1 MKINY
6 RALIERYFLID
17 KATDGQLVQFKLNPV
32 QLRFYEELKKLGLE
46 EGLSKPLREIV
57 LKARREGMTSF
68 VLALFAADDILSKEP
83 TETTVISYKDDATK
97 TFRKRYKN
105 YILSYFRNKYNIIEE
120 NKIFEVDS
128 GGELILKHNKARFYC
143 GTASARVGGRGG
155 TVQKL
160 LFSEAAFYPD
170 KEVMKAGEIIE
181 GTMRQVDINSG
192 WVFVEST
199 ANGYG
204 NHYEKMWTQA
214 LNKQSRFNA
223 RFFSWQDFYTPEEF
237 ELIKSEF
244 TDKKLIAQEYPSN
257 PDEAFLSSSI
267 NFFDADKIKKLRAR
281 EPEQKI
287 NEWIYYLPFKP
298 GHRYCMGVDVSEGVG
313 NHNSVIVVLDL
324 DASLDIGGYNIKKPD
339 IAAIYY
345 SNRIPPDRLAYEI
358 QVGGMR
364 YGNCIAGV
372 ERNNHGYAT
381 LVELK
386 KIYFNIYKEV
396 KDLGFGTEITDKLGW
411 HTNGS
416 TKPRMLYELKKVID
430 EEAMNIGD
438 QRVIRELQTYPSQD
452 LNVNNVNEDDEGGH
466 WDAVIALSIAWQ
478 MRTLANYAVEPGMRD
493 IEDMNSN
500 QDESFNRHSVF
511 GNL

>member
-1 MKINY
+1 MTNY
-6 RALIERYFLID
+6 RALIEKYFLID
-17 KATDGQLVQFKLNPV
+17 EPKTGQLVPFKLNNV
-32 QLRFYEELKKLGLE
+32 QLHFYEQLRSLGLDR
-46 EGLSKPLREIV
+46 GLSQPIREIV

-68 VLALFAADDILSKEP
+68 ILALFAADDILTKEP

-105 YILSYFRNKYNIIEE
+105 YILSYFKNKYNIIEE
-120 NKIFEVDS
+120 GKIFEVDS
-128 GGELILKHNKARFYC
+128 GGELVLKHNNARFYC

-170 KEVMKAGEIIE
+170 SAVMKAGEIIE

-214 LNKQSRFNA
+214 LNKDSRFNA
-223 RFFSWQDFYTPEEF
+223 RFFGWREFYTEQEF

-244 TDKKLIAQEYPSN
+244 TDKRLIPQEYPN
-257 PDEAFLSSSI
+257 DPDEAFLTSSI
-267 NFFDADKIKKLRAR
+267 NFFDSIKIKSFHAR
-281 EPEQKI
+281 EI
-287 NEWIYYLPFKP
+287 NELINQWTYYLPFKP
-298 GHRYCMGVDVSEGVG
+298 GHRYCLGVDVSEGVG
-313 NHNSVIVVLDL
+313 NHNSVIAILDL
-324 DASLDIGGYNIKKPD
+324 DADYQVGTIVVKKPD

-358 QVGGMR
+358 QSGGMR

-386 KIYFNIYKEV
+386 KIYYNIYKEV
-396 KDLGFGTEITDKLGW
+396 REQGYGMEVTDRLGW
-411 HTNGS
+411 HTNMS
-416 TKPRMLYELKKVID
+416 TKPRMLYELKQAVD
-430 EEAMNIGD
+430 EQLINVCD
-438 QRVIRELQTYPSQD
+438 SRLQRELQTYPSDD
-452 LNVNNVNEDDEGGH
+452 LNTINVNEQDEQGH
-466 WDAVIALSIAWQ
+466 WDGVIALAIAWQ
-478 MRTLANYAVEPGMRD
+478 MRNYATFTSEPEMKDRELMDGQLD
-493 IEDMNSN
+493 QGFD
-500 QDESFNRHSVF
+500 RHQIF
-511 GNL
+511 GNI